1 MIKFLLVRHGNSVA
15 NQQEIFAGATDIP
28 LSEIGKKQ
36 AQFVCDYILNNFKV
50 DAVYSSELD
59 RAKSTVSQI
68 AEQLNLPLVTIP
80 AFNEIF
86 GGAWEGITFAEI
98 YKKYTVDLLT
108 WLNDISNSKCTNGE
122 SFKQLK
128 ERAFAGL
135 KTLAEDNKND
145 GKTLVIA
152 SHAGA
157 LRAILSVILK
167 LSDKE
172 CNELGWVSN
181 ASVTT
186 VNYDNGVFTVE
197 RLGYDEYLE
206 NCKTELPKNI

>member
-1 MIKFLLVRHGNSVA
+1 MVKFLLVRHGNSVA

-86 GGAWEGITFAEI
+86 GGSWEGITFAEI

-135 KTLAEDNKND
+135 KTLAEDDKND

-167 LSDKE
+167 LSDTQ

-186 VNYDNGVFTVE
+186 VNYDNGAFTVE